1 MIKNITLSADSALL
15 QQARRRADTE
25 NTTLNDLFRH
35 WLEHYVVQPAA
46 ADHYA
51 ALMTRLEHVQAGR
64 KFSREEMN
72 ERR

>member
-15 QQARRRADTE
+15 QQARRRAEIE
-25 NTTLNDLFRH
+25 NTTLNELFRH

-46 ADHYA
+46 ADQYA
-51 ALMTRLEHVQAGR
+51 ELMMRLGHVQAGR
-64 KFSREEMN
+64 KFSREQMN